1 MFFKIGVSQK
11 LRNRKTPVLESVF
24 DKVAG
29 LKFCTFMKKRLV
41 IVVKFLKIAFF
52 YRTPPEAAFV
62 SLIQ

>member
-29 LKFCTFMKKRLV
+29 LKVCTFMKKRLV
-41 IVVKFLKIAFF
+41 IIAKFLKIAFF

-62 SLIQ
+62 SLIR

>member
-29 LKFCTFMKKRLV
+29 LKVCTFMKKRLV
-41 IVVKFLKIAFF
+41 IIAKFLEIAFF

-62 SLIQ
+62 SLIR